1 MNDRDPSRSVA
12 LIGETVDRR
21 IKLLLVDDQPINIQ
35 ALYQVFAADHQ
46 VLAATDGQK
55 ALDIAHK
62 QQPDLILLDIVM
74 PGLDGF
80 EVCRRLK
87 QDSNTRDIPVIFL
100 TGSSDPASEEQG
112 LDAGA
117 VDFIAKPFNPKIVK
131 ARVKTH
137 VTLKRQSDLLRQWVF
152 LDGLTGIANRRLFD
166 ERLAAEWG
174 RARRLGSA
182 LSVLLIDVDH
192 FKRFNDTVG
201 HQAGDACLRF
211 IAQAL
216 DSGLNR
222 PADLVA
228 RYGGEEFVCL
238 LPDTDESGAIHLA
251 NTLRQRVQS
260 ELESQRIGADW
271 PPVTVSIGVGSF
283 RADSMSDAAALLREA
298 DHNLYRAKQA
308 GRNQVM
314 SGPMLTSGD

>member
-1 MNDRDPSRSVA
+1 M
-12 LIGETVDRR
+12 
-21 IKLLLVDDQPINIQ
+21 
-35 ALYQVFAADHQ
+35 
-46 VLAATDGQK
+46 
-55 ALDIAHK
+55 
-62 QQPDLILLDIVM
+62 
-74 PGLDGF
+74 
-80 EVCRRLK
+80 
-87 QDSNTRDIPVIFL
+87 IFL
-100 TGSSDPASEEQG
+100 TGSSDSASEEQG

-166 ERLAAEWG
+166 ERLATEWG
-174 RARRLGSA
+174 RSRRLGSA
-182 LSVLLIDVDH
+182 LSALLIDVDH
-192 FKRFNDTVG
+192 FKRFNDTMG
-201 HQAGDACLRF
+201 HQAGDTCLRF

-216 DSGLNR
+216 ASGLNR

-238 LPDTDESGAIHLA
+238 LPDTDQSGAIHLA
-251 NTLRQRVQS
+251 NALRERVQS
-260 ELESQRIGADW
+260 ELESQSIGSDW
-271 PPVTVSIGVGSF
+271 PPVTVSIGVGSL
-283 RADSMSDAAALLREA
+283 RADSMADAAALLREA

-314 SGPMLTSGD
+314 SGPMLTSSH